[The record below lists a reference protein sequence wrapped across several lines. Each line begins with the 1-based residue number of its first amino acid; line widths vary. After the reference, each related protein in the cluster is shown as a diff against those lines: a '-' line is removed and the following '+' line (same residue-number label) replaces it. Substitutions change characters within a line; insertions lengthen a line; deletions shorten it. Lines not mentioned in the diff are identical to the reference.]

1 MKFKIGAILLVG
13 LFMTIII
20 YLKVDNNDINFLS
33 LGDGIATGMTPYHI
47 EGYDYND
54 YLSEYLSQ
62 KDNVVNYY
70 KNFSEPDETVVSLLN
85 KIADNISTLENKIKI
100 KQAIQKSDVITIALG
115 MDELNSYAS
124 KKILG
129 SSKITGY
136 LNKYEELFQK
146 ITQLNKNKIFV
157 ISLYESNLIAKDKIS
172 KINTELE
179 KLCQKYSITFIDISD
194 IRNNSEFFI
203 QKNSYYPNYKG
214 QKYIFEK
221 IISSFTKETF
231 STI

>member
-62 KDNVVNYY
+62 KDNVANYY

-85 KIADNISTLENKIKI
+85 KIADNINILENKIKI
-100 KQAIQKSDVITIALG
+100 KQAIQKADVITIALG

-179 KLCQKYSITFIDISD
+179 KLCQKYSVTFIDISD

-221 IISSFTKETF
+221 IISTFTIETF
-231 STI
+231 NTI